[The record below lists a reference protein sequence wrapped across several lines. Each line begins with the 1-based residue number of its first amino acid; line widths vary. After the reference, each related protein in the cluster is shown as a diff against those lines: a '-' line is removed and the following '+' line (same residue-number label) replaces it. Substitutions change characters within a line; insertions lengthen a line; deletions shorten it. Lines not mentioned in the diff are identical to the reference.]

1 MLESLLISTGLPILL
16 DLVKS
21 AGGAVSRRWLGL
33 SVDDQ
38 IKLDNANVERLKALA
53 QLDNPYGTPST
64 WVVNLRGAFRYVA
77 AGLLVFGGLGLAV
90 YGASKT
96 DSALVAS
103 GLELATAPFGFIFG
117 ERLVLSYKGGAK

>member
-16 DLVKS
+16 DLFKS
-21 AGGAVSRRWLGL
+21 AGGAISRKMLGL

-38 IKLDNANVERLKALA
+38 IKLDGANIERLKALA
-53 QLDNPYGTPST
+53 NLDNPYGTPSL

-77 AGLLVFGGLGLAV
+77 AGVLVFGGLALAA
-90 YGASKT
+90 YGAKQIDT
-96 DSALVAS
+96 GLVTS

-117 ERLVLSYKGGAK
+117 ERLVLTYKGGAK

>member
-16 DLVKS
+16 DIFKS
-21 AGGAVSRRWLGL
+21 AGGAVSRKWLGL

-38 IKLDNANVERLKALA
+38 IKLDGANIERLKALA
-53 QLDNPYGTPST
+53 TLDNPYGTPSL

-77 AGLLVFGGLGLAV
+77 AGVLVFGGLALAA
-90 YGASKT
+90 YAASKADT
-96 DSALVAS
+96 VLVAS

-117 ERLVLSYKGGAK
+117 ERLVLTYRGGSK

>member
-16 DLVKS
+16 DLFKS
-21 AGGAVSRRWLGL
+21 AGGAVSRKWLGL
-33 SVDDQ
+33 SVEDQ
-38 IKLDNANVERLKALA
+38 IKLDNANVTRLQALA

-77 AGLLVFGGLGLAV
+77 AGVLVFGGLALAAFAATKADPV
-90 YGASKT
+90 
-96 DSALVAS
+96 LVAS

-117 ERLVLSYKGGAK
+117 ERLVLTYKGGAK

>member
-1 MLESLLISTGLPILL
+1 MLTSLLISTGLPILL
-16 DLVKS
+16 DIFKS
-21 AGGAVSRRWLGL
+21 AGGAVSRKWLGL

-38 IKLDNANVERLKALA
+38 IKLDGANIERLKALA
-53 QLDNPYGTPST
+53 TLDNPYGVPST

-77 AGLLVFGGLGLAV
+77 AGVLVFGGLALAA
-90 YGASKT
+90 YAATKADT
-96 DSALVAS
+96 DLVAS